1 MVRIEAPQQH
11 RLQHAKHHRRQV
23 GAPLLLDLLRET
35 LHLCSPWGRLRTVE
49 GVSAELMLLLNL
61 IQEIDDEISP
71 FALSTLHILNFKLP
85 IKISTQPQPLQD
97 GFLHP

>member
-1 MVRIEAPQQH
+1 M
-11 RLQHAKHHRRQV
+11 K
-23 GAPLLLDLLRET
+23 LLLLKYF
-35 LHLCSPWGRLRTVE
+35 
-49 GVSAELMLLLNL
+49 
-61 IQEIDDEISP
+61 P